1 MKQFIITLLIITRLV
16 SSCSKNEMSVFL
28 KADNVEGLTTKTD
41 VSINGFEIGQVKE
54 IKLDKKN
61 GQVIIELDLLK
72 EIEIPTDSKFEIEN
86 RGLLG
91 TKGISVSLGKSK
103 TYFSF
108 NDTITVTNE
117 ETLLLSDSMKT
128 KVQDFFENIIGSK
141 QRDSILIE
149 LRRLNKN
156 LEEQKHDR

>member
-16 SSCSKNEMSVFL
+16 SSCSKNEKSVFL
-28 KADNVEGLTTKTD
+28 IADNVEGLTTKAD

-54 IKLDKKN
+54 IKLDKN
-61 GQVIIELDLLK
+61 GKVIIELGLHK
-72 EIEIPTDSKFEIEN
+72 EIKIPTDSKFEIEN

-91 TKGISVSLGKSK
+91 TKGISISLGKSK
-103 TYFSF
+103 TYFSL

-117 ETLLLSDSMKT
+117 ETLLLSDSLKT